1 MASANTE
8 QSSKSHNVGPL
19 QSLKYWFRQDTFQQI
34 FWYFLEIALERIK
47 NNFKAVVGFYF
58 RIN

>member
-19 QSLKYWFRQDTFQQI
+19 QSLKYWFRQDTFQYFGI
-34 FWYFLEIALERIK
+34 FLKLLQKGK